1 MKQLSHVTIIGDE
14 TEGIFSDMYEFK
26 LPNKWKVTLSH
37 QQYFSEDKEN
47 YEGRGISPNFR
58 VVNTKADILNQVD
71 PVIQK
76 ALNYLKEKNNH

>member
-1 MKQLSHVTIIGDE
+1 MKEEESLLTFVFT
-14 TEGIFSDMYEFK
+14 TLK
-26 LPNKWKVTLSH
+26 LGEIPLPS
-37 QQYFSEDKEN
+37 YFSEDKEN